1 MATATLP
8 DDRLGDAPGGE
19 SDAAYPGPSALGT
32 RVAAWVRGNR
42 LFASAL
48 AVAIVLRVVV
58 MAAYPPALEFYGDS
72 PSYLTAS
79 RHPFSLDIW
88 HPFGYPLLLWLLSP
102 LRSVAVVSALQHLAG
117 LAAAFLVYRLVR
129 SLRVGAVAATV
140 AAGPLLFDAY
150 QLDVE
155 QFLLSDTLFT
165 LLVVVAMTLT
175 ARLLRQRDADV
186 TSGPVTSGTAAAL
199 GGVLSAMPL
208 TRPAGLAVTAAVML
222 VLAAVRIGWARFAVA
237 VAAVAVPIGAYALA
251 FHASYGV
258 YGLQGYG
265 GRYLYGQVAPFAHC
279 DRGALQVD
287 VRPLCPTLP
296 TYARPGVNQYVW
308 HQYNEAHL
316 PGTQIQRSRLA
327 GGFAQPIA
335 ARQLGDVAGEAV
347 DTFAHYFTPGRAT
360 GPRDWP
366 VGSWQFPTA
375 DRAPVWH

>member
-8 DDRLGDAPGGE
+8 VDRLGDAPGRG
-19 SDAAYPGPSALGT
+19 SSAAHPQPPALGT
-32 RVAAWVRGNR
+32 RVAAWLRANR
-42 LFASAL
+42 LFAAAL
-48 AVAIVLRVVV
+48 AVATVLRLVV
-58 MAAYPPALEFYGDS
+58 MIAYPPALEFYGDS
-72 PSYLTAS
+72 PSYLVAS
-79 RHPFSLDIW
+79 RHPFDLDIW

-102 LRSVAVVSALQHLAG
+102 LRSVAVVSTLQHLAG

-129 SLRVGAVAATV
+129 SLRVGPVGATL

-155 QFLLSDTLFT
+155 QFLLSDTVFT

-175 ARLLRQRDADV
+175 ARLLRQREA
-186 TSGPVTSGTAAAL
+186 GATAGSALAL
-199 GGVLSAMPL
+199 GAVLRAL
-208 TRPAGLAVTAAVML
+208 TLTPTAGLARTAGLAVTAAVLL
-222 VLAAVRIGWARFAVA
+222 VLLVARIGWTRLAIAVG
-237 VAAVAVPIGAYALA
+237 AVAVPIGSYALA

-279 DRGALQVD
+279 DRAALQID

-308 HQYNEAHL
+308 HQYLEAHL
-316 PGTQIQRSRLA
+316 PGTPIQRSQLA
-327 GGFAQPIA
+327 GQFAQPIA
-335 ARQLGDVAGEAV
+335 TRQVGDLAGAAV
-347 DTFAHYFTPGRAT
+347 GTFVHYFGPGRAT

-366 VGSWQFPTA
+366 VGSWQFPS
-375 DRAPVWH
+375 P